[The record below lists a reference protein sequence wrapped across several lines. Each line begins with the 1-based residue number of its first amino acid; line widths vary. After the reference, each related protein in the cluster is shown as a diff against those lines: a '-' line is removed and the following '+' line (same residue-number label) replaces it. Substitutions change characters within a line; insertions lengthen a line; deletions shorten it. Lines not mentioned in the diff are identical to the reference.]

1 MGRILKISYINTHD
15 IMISNRQHFNW
26 SSIILV
32 FALAG
37 AGCVK
42 SSPSGTVTAICYVSV
57 INEAPYSSATDIY
70 FNGTLVS
77 ANGGIAPGQ
86 FSSQYGSVKPGV
98 YTVDFKKTGTDSLLY
113 ELPAIS
119 YDTSNFYTLILFNT
133 APQSPAVQ
141 AARILDDFS
150 SVTETNA
157 YYRFFNLS
165 PDMPSVNLYLNG
177 TLSQSNRTPADNVS
191 NVVYDEFQP
200 LNPTVY
206 DIQVKNA
213 NSDSV
218 LAALPATAMA
228 AGGVYTIF
236 LEGTSAGVNISVL
249 PAAY

>member
-1 MGRILKISYINTHD
+1 MRNSL
-15 IMISNRQHFNW
+15 QHFNW

-32 FALAG
+32 FTLVG
-37 AGCVK
+37 AGCIK
-42 SSPSGTVTAICYVSV
+42 SSPGLPVTPVCYVSLM
-57 INEAPYSSATDIY
+57 NQAPYSSTADIY

-113 ELPAIS
+113 ELAAAS
-119 YDTSNFYTLILFNT
+119 YDTSNFYTLILYNT
-133 APQSPAVQ
+133 APKSPTVQ

-150 SVTETNA
+150 SVMASTA

-165 PDMPSVNLYLNG
+165 PDMPNVDLYLSG
-177 TLSQSNRTPADNVS
+177 TVAQLNRTPADNVT
-191 NVVYDEFQP
+191 NPIYDEFQP

-206 DIQVKNA
+206 NIQVKDA

-218 LAALPATAMA
+218 LATLNSTAMA
-228 AGGVYTIF
+228 AGSVYTIF
-236 LEGTSAGVNISVL
+236 LEGTSAGVILSVL